1 MTKEDLIKEVSERT
15 GLLQKEIRLSIATM
29 IDVIKERMQNDEI
42 IYMRGFVTMTPR
54 IRKERMARDM
64 QRNIPMVTSEKKVIK
79 FKLSAK
85 FINEINKK

>member
-1 MTKEDLIKEVSERT
+1 MTKEDLIKEVSEIT
-15 GLLQKEIRLSIATM
+15 GISQRDLRVSIATIM
-29 IDVIKERMQNDEI
+29 DVIKEKMKKDEP

-64 QRNIPMVTSEKKVIK
+64 QNNTPMTAPEKKVVK

-85 FINEINKK
+85 FIEDINN

>member
-1 MTKEDLIKEVSERT
+1 MRKEDLIKEISLRT
-15 GLLQKEIRLSIATM
+15 GLLQKEVRVSIATM
-29 IDVIKERMQNDEI
+29 VDIIKESMQKDET

-64 QRNIPMVTSEKKVIK
+64 QNNTPMTAPEKKVVK

-85 FINEINKK
+85 FIKEINK

>member
-1 MTKEDLIKEVSERT
+1 MRKEYLIKEISLRT
-15 GLLQKEIRLSIATM
+15 GLLQKEVRVSIATM
-29 IDVIKERMQNDEI
+29 IDIIKESMQKDET

-64 QRNIPMVTSEKKVIK
+64 QNNTPMTAPEKKVVK

-85 FINEINKK
+85 FINDINR

>member
-1 MTKEDLIKEVSERT
+1 MTKEDLIKEVSEIT
-15 GLLQKEIRLSIATM
+15 GISQRDLRVSIATIM
-29 IDVIKERMQNDEI
+29 DVIKEKMKKDEP

-64 QRNIPMVTSEKKVIK
+64 QNNIPMKAPSKKVVK

-85 FINEINKK
+85 FIEDINN